1 VNGRTVR
8 WLLSLMPGRAPAG
21 PRLTIVRHHRVYAP
35 DERPLYRLG
44 VAADVLEAQLGAL
57 RAAGLTPLS
66 VGEGLARLAENAQ
79 GHWVAMTFDD
89 GYADNVTRAL
99 PLLEAVGA
107 KATFYLTAG
116 WMDERRAAWWD
127 ELAYALEHANQT
139 GAAWSPPAG
148 GASFAL
154 RLDSTADRADTL
166 QRLLPAFKLALAP
179 RREAL
184 ASLRAATGASGEPPC
199 EFADW
204 SQAARLADAGMEIGA
219 HTLHHPHL
227 SCLGAEDQR
236 REILGSLQLIEAR
249 LGAKPTGFAY
259 PGGDFDE
266 SAVVVVRGASLAHAV
281 TTRRG
286 DVLPDADRCLLAR
299 RGLSDGAC
307 LGPTGRFS
315 TRLTMAE
322 VRGAFD
328 GLRARAEAAA

>member
-1 VNGRTVR
+1 MVR
-8 WLLSLMPGRAPAG
+8 WLLSLVPGPVPPG
-21 PRLTIVRHHRVYAP
+21 PRLTIVRHHRVYAAA
-35 DERPLYRLG
+35 ERPLYRLG
-44 VAADVLEAQLGAL
+44 VGEDVLGAQLAAL
-57 RAAGLTPLS
+57 RAAGLTPVS
-66 VGEGLARLAENAQ
+66 VGEGLHRLAENRR

-99 PLLEAVGA
+99 PLLERTGA

-127 ELAYALEHANQT
+127 EIAHSLANARVGSAV
-139 GAAWSPPAG
+139 WSSPRGDRLP
-148 GASFAL
+148 L
-154 RLDSTADRADTL
+154 RLDSDAARAATL
-166 QRLLPAFKLALAP
+166 QRLLPEFRLPLNE
-179 RREAL
+179 RGEAL
-184 ASLRAATGASGEPPC
+184 DRLRAATGATGEPAC

-204 SQAARLADAGMEIGA
+204 KQAARLAEAGMEIGA

-227 SCLGAEDQR
+227 SRLDAGEQR
-236 REILGSLQLIEAR
+236 DEIVGSVRLIESR
-249 LGAKPTGFAY
+249 LGMSPTGFAY
-259 PGGDFDE
+259 PGGDFDDV
-266 SAVVVVRGASLAHAV
+266 SIGVIRDSKVGHAV

-286 DVLPDADRCLLAR
+286 DVLPGADRHLLAR
-299 RGLSDGAC
+299 RGLSEGAC